1 MILPAVAAS
10 ARQRPRA
17 VLTPE
22 TPAEPVASSI
32 TITPNPFNVVV
43 SATTQLTATVYD
55 QFNNEMAGQSVSWG
69 TSNAGVAT
77 VSGSGL
83 VTGVGVGSAS
93 ITASVTGAS
102 FSSSADCTVSSAAV
116 ASVSVTPSALS
127 LTEGATSTLTFQP
140 RDAGGNALSGR
151 TVTGSSVDTGTATIG
166 LSGYT
171 GTVTAVAE
179 GSTTVKGTCE
189 GVDSASVTV
198 TVSAPADSLTPNL
211 PAGMSLHIDSDLSGI
226 ALDTPISTMTTT
238 GHAAGNMGLLYDG
251 TGGANMRI
259 QTLSSQS
266 WRNGYHTALPSCP
279 NGYDRIHVCQFGT
292 ADGSAYSITAG
303 EKGRYLMNL
312 PANTAS
318 VYIAAY
324 LLIGSNWYG
333 QSGSGDWKKW
343 YMRTTGEGPTIL
355 SFKGAGTGTIRTSAY
370 VGAHTSNITGA
381 TDTAI
386 TEAVDFNNMQ
396 TMTRNTWYLVEGLF
410 VTESSSNAGDAHMTY
425 WVDGVKKFQI
435 TACRLTTGGGGNL
448 TWSASSEVL
457 HYYGGGGTTNVPIST
472 GPMLVA
478 TGDHMMIYTS
488 TSRVAVP

>member
-1 MILPAVAAS
+1 MNFAPVAAS
-10 ARQRPRA
+10 ARQRVRA
-17 VLTPE
+17 VLVPE
-22 TPAEPVASSI
+22 SPATPVASSM
-32 TITPNPFNVVV
+32 TISPGTFNVVV

-55 QFNNEMAGQSVSWG
+55 QFGNEMAGQTVSWQSSA
-69 TSNAGVAT
+69 TGVAT

-83 VTGVGVGSAS
+83 VTGVAAGSAT

-102 FSSSADCTVSSAAV
+102 VSSPASCTVSPAAV
-116 ASVSVTPSALS
+116 ATLSVTPSAVTLN
-127 LTEGATSTLTFQP
+127 EGSTSTVTFQP

-151 TVTGSSVDTGTATIG
+151 TVTVTSNATGTATIG
-166 LSGYT
+166 IAGYT
-171 GTVTAVAE
+171 GTITGVAD
-179 GSTTVKGTCE
+179 GATTVYGTCE
-189 GVDSASVTV
+189 TVDSATVAVTV
-198 TVSAPADSLTPNL
+198 NAPADSLTPNL
-211 PAGMSLHIDSDLSGI
+211 PAGLTLHIDSDLSGI
-226 ALDTPISTMTTT
+226 ALNTTIASLVST
-238 GHAAGNMGLLYDG
+238 GQAAGNMGITYDG

-259 QTLSSQS
+259 QTISDQS
-266 WRNGYHTALPSCP
+266 WRNSFHTALPSCP

-343 YMRTTGEGPTIL
+343 YMRTSGEGPTIL
-355 SFKGAGTGTIRTSAY
+355 SFKGAGTATIRTSAY
-370 VGAHTSNITGA
+370 VGAHTTNITGA
-381 TDTAI
+381 ADTPI
-386 TEAVDFNNMQ
+386 TEAVDFNNLA

-410 VTESSSNAGDAHMTY
+410 VTESASNAGDAHMTY

-435 TACRLTTGGGGNL
+435 TGCRLTTGGGGNL

-478 TGDHMMIYTS
+478 TGDHMKIYTS

>member
-1 MILPAVAAS
+1 MQIGAIVS
-10 ARQRPRA
+10 NGRRRPRA

-22 TPAEPVASSI
+22 TPATPVASSM
-32 TITPNPFNVVV
+32 TITPSTFNVVV
-43 SATTQLTATVYD
+43 AATTQLTATVYD
-55 QFNNEMAGQSVSWG
+55 QFGNEMAGQSVSWQSSA
-69 TSNAGVAT
+69 TGVAT
-77 VSGSGL
+77 VNGSGL
-83 VTGVGVGSAS
+83 VTGVAAGSAT

-102 FSSSADCTVSSAAV
+102 VTTPASCTVSAAAV
-116 ASVSVTPSALS
+116 SSVAVTPAAVS
-127 LTEGATSTLTFQP
+127 LTEGATATVTFQP

-151 TVTGSSVDTGTATIG
+151 TVTVSSAAAGTASI
-166 LSGYT
+166 LVSGYT
-171 GTVTAVAE
+171 GTITGVAA

-189 GVDSASVTV
+189 TVDSANVAV
-198 TVSAPADSLTPNL
+198 TVSAPADDLTPNL
-211 PAGMSLHIDSDLSGI
+211 PAGLSLHIDSDLAGL
-226 ALDTPISTMTTT
+226 ALDTPISTLTTT
-238 GHAAGNMGLLYDG
+238 GHAAGSMGLLYDG

-259 QTLSSQS
+259 QTISDQS
-266 WRNGYHTALPSCP
+266 WRNSFHTALPACP

-292 ADGSAYSITAG
+292 ADGSAYNITAG

-355 SFKGAGTGTIRTSAY
+355 SFKGATTGTIRTSAY
-370 VGAHTSNITGA
+370 VGAHTTNITGA
-381 TDTAI
+381 TDTSI
-386 TEAVDFNNMQ
+386 TEAADFNNMA

-448 TWSASSEVL
+448 TWSASSEIL
-457 HYYGGGGTTNVPIST
+457 HYYGGGGTTSVPVST
-472 GPMLVA
+472 GPLLVA